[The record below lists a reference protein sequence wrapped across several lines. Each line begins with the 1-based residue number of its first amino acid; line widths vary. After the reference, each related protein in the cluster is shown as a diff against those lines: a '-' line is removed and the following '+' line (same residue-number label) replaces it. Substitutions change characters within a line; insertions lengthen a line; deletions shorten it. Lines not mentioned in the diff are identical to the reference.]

1 MMEYKTKEERV
12 ADYLR
17 ESIIAGVYPRGSRLK
32 QAEIAEQL
40 NLSIT
45 PVREALKLL
54 EAEGYIK
61 RDSYRGA
68 SIVPFDAAASEEVL
82 QLRLL
87 LEAKLVQG
95 AVEKATARDI
105 EELHALEKE
114 FEEAFASGDPALA
127 RGVNYRFHR
136 KMYDIA
142 GMPHTLHFVQILW
155 ARYPFDLINMS
166 SGRSDR
172 ATEEHKD
179 VLEAICARDSSAA
192 VLAMRK
198 HIESGWEVLKAS
210 VAAEASMGLEDEARK
225 PDSRATSL
233 S

>member
-1 MMEYKTKEERV
+1 MMDYRTKEEKV

-17 ESIIAGVYPRGSRLK
+17 EGIISGVYPRGSRLK
-32 QAEIAEQL
+32 QAEIAQEL
-40 NLSIT
+40 GLSIT

-61 RDSYRGA
+61 RDSYKGA
-68 SIVPFDAAASEEVL
+68 SIVPFDAATSEEVH

-87 LEAKLVQG
+87 LEAKLVQA
-95 AVEKATARDI
+95 AVEKATSKDI
-105 EELHALEKE
+105 EELRLLEKE
-114 FEEAFASGDPALA
+114 FEEAFASGDRAIA

-155 ARYPFDLINMS
+155 ARYPFDLINMA
-166 SGRSDR
+166 SGRSSR
-172 ATEEHKD
+172 AIEEHNEII
-179 VLEAICARDSSAA
+179 EAICARDASAA
-192 VLAMRK
+192 VFAMRK

-210 VAAEASMGLEDEARK
+210 VAESLE
-225 PDSRATSL
+225 S
-233 S
+233 